1 MAGRILAPTPPTV
14 EALSLNHWGPRGIQ
28 NIHFQ
33 ITGTRIWGTKAE
45 ESERDGAEEALGET
59 EVKLQTQA
67 EKRPA

>member
-1 MAGRILAPTPPTV
+1 MEPLLPALG
-14 EALSLNHWGPRGIQ
+14 ALSLNHWGPRGIQ

-33 ITGTRIWGTKAE
+33 ITGTRIGGTKAE
-45 ESERDGAEEALGET
+45 ESERDGAEEALGEA